1 MGDIKELYQ
10 LKKPPLSASIYLTP
24 WTSGKNLVTP
34 IPALKKRFKH
44 GWFIVDDDWA
54 STVEFRGRVSHVRTS
69 YNSKNIMWSK
79 KDYPIKKIRDFVAS
93 HKTKLAKR
101 GDMLN
106 EKRLIKFQLV
116 EKRFLSDDHIRSM
129 MGIQFPSG
137 VSRSK

>member
-1 MGDIKELYQ
+1 METDLRSPY
-10 LKKPPLSASIYLTP
+10 S
-24 WTSGKNLVTP
+24 
-34 IPALKKRFKH
+34 
-44 GWFIVDDDWA
+44 IVD
-54 STVEFRGRVSHVRTS
+54 
-69 YNSKNIMWSK
+69 IMWSK

-129 MGIQFPSG
+129 MGASLFSFCSFLPLLALFSFPLLLFIC
-137 VSRSK
+137 